1 MRKRKPSLLK
11 LLVLNL
17 LVALADFRERRN
29 KSRGI
34 GYLIRKKYKSVE
46 GVDRKVMEKIVD
58 DILAMDRYWRKILQN
73 EREDLR
79 GKDYD
84 GKGFKEKKQL
94 EQEYQVGMEYEPG
107 FNSMVKELQNI

>member
-17 LVALADFRERRN
+17 LMALADFRERRN

-58 DILAMDRYWRKILQN
+58 DILAMDRYWRLILQK
-73 EREDLR
+73 ERVDLR

-94 EQEYQVGMEYEPG
+94 EQEKQVEIGLESGFYQ
-107 FNSMVKELQNI
+107 MVKEMS